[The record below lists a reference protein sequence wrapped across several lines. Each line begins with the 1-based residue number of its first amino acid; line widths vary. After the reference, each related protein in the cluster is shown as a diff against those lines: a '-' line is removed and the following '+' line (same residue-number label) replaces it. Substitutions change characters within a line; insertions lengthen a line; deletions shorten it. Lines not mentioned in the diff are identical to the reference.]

1 MEAGGLKESERS
13 TTESGQYSR
22 HKSGRSESTESKRF
36 QSNESGRS
44 QSTDF
49 FFRKLTFFTSCFTLE
64 SECESDHEEAF
75 VSEIIF

>member
-1 MEAGGLKESERS
+1 MN
-13 TTESGQYSR
+13 GQKPKVDGPSR
-22 HKSGRSESTESKRF
+22 LNVDGPKTESKRF

-49 FFRKLTFFTSCFTLE
+49 FSITYIFTSCFTLE